1 MSIVVNGT
9 TIPENVANALNVNGT
24 NITSVVC
31 DGVPVWTQNLF
42 SALWSGSSMV
52 NLGGTIMGIETS
64 GSDYRY
70 KSPAYA
76 AFKKANSDGTFSGNS
91 TYSIFGGVEGI
102 VVSSNLIGVISGT
115 NRTGWVTF
123 DLATKAFSGNS
134 YAYTAQGD
142 GDTISLQT
150 AGGLLR
156 YSHTWSSYNGITYN
170 GPYISLT

>member
-1 MSIVVNGT
+1 MPIVVNGT
-9 TIPENVANALNVNGT
+9 TIPENVANVLNVNGT

-31 DGVPVWTQNLF
+31 DGVPVWAQNLF

-52 NLGGTIMGIETS
+52 NPAGVTQGIETS

-70 KSPAYA
+70 KCSSCG

-91 TYSIFGGVEGI
+91 TYSIFGGAEGI

-134 YAYTAQGD
+134 YAYTGGD

-156 YSHTWSSYNGITYN
+156 YSYTWSSYNGITYN
-170 GPYISLT
+170 APYISLT

>member
-1 MSIVVNGT
+1 MPIVVNGT
-9 TIPENVANALNVNGT
+9 TIPENVANVLNVNGT

-31 DGVPVWTQNLF
+31 DGVPVWAQNLF

-52 NLGGTIMGIETS
+52 NPAGITTGIETS
-64 GSDYRY
+64 GSDYRF
-70 KSPAYA
+70 KRSSYA

-91 TYSIFGGVEGI
+91 TYSVFGGSEAI

-134 YAYTAQGD
+134 YAYTVGD

-156 YSHTWSSYNGITYN
+156 YSYTWSSYNGITYN